1 MKTKFLLVL
10 IILAQTFYAQE
21 IAGSWKGELD
31 FGGMT
36 LPLILNIKKENNGWS
51 STAKSPKQSDQ
62 DISVDRTEFVNNE
75 LFFEIKNLDA
85 SYKAQFKKDH
95 FEGLFTQRGR
105 SFPLNLYNSD
115 KYNSPEKKTIKDI
128 GNRAIDTKK
137 IDGFLDYVIA
147 NKQGV
152 GSLSIFKNGK
162 EIYSRS
168 FGQDQLP
175 NVESNA
181 ETGYQIGSISKFF
194 TSVMLMQLA
203 EKGKLSID
211 DKLSKYYPD
220 IPNAEKISLKTML
233 NHTSGL
239 GDYVGENYQWLFKKY
254 VGDKA
259 ILDTIKTQGVL
270 FQPGEKTRY
279 SNSAYYLLSRILEKV
294 AKKPYNVL
302 LRENITS
309 KIGMKNTFSVLDD
322 PKNIFRSYKNQND
335 KWIETEDFDFHN
347 CVGLGDITSTAKDLN
362 LFVNAL
368 FNNKLVS
375 RETLEKMLPLTD
387 KPFGLGIMSVPF
399 YNQISYG
406 HGGDTAGTHSITSYN
421 PKDDYSVS
429 LLINGE
435 EFPHNDLGYAIS
447 AIIYD
452 TNYEFPKFENNKIGK
467 NVPEEFRN
475 YVGNYSSTDIPL
487 GLNVFSKDDKLFA
500 QGKGQPEFPL
510 ENIGNDQFRFDQAGI
525 EIRFFPDKKQ
535 MQLKQNGKTFNF
547 TKD

>member
-51 STAKSPKQSDQ
+51 STAKSPKQSDK
-62 DISVDRTEFVNNE
+62 DIPVDRTEFVNNE

-85 SYKAQFKKDH
+85 SYKALFKKDH

-115 KYNSPEKKTIKDI
+115 KYNSPEKKSIKDI
-128 GNRAIDTKK
+128 GNRTIDTKK
-137 IDGFLDYVIA
+137 IDGFLDYIIA
-147 NKQGV
+147 NKQGI

-181 ETGYQIGSISKFF
+181 ETGYQIGSISKLF
-194 TSVMLMQLA
+194 TSVMLMQLS

-259 ILDTIKTQGVL
+259 ILDTIKAQGVT

-309 KIGMKNTFSVLDD
+309 KIDMKNTFSVLDD

-347 CVGLGDITSTAKDLN
+347 CVGLGDITSTSKDLN

-368 FNNKLVS
+368 FNYKLVS
-375 RETLEKMLPLTD
+375 RETLETMLPLTD

-435 EFPHNDLGYAIS
+435 KFPHNDFGYAIS
-447 AIIYD
+447 ALIYD
-452 TNYEFPKFENNKIGK
+452 TDYKFPKFEENKIGK
-467 NVPEEFRN
+467 NVPVNLRN
-475 YVGNYSSTDIPL
+475 YVGNYSSKDISL
-487 GLNVFSKDDKLFA
+487 GLNVFSKNDKLFA
-500 QGKGQPEFPL
+500 QGKG
-510 ENIGNDQFRFDQAGI
+510 
-525 EIRFFPDKKQ
+525 
-535 MQLKQNGKTFNF
+535 
-547 TKD
+547 